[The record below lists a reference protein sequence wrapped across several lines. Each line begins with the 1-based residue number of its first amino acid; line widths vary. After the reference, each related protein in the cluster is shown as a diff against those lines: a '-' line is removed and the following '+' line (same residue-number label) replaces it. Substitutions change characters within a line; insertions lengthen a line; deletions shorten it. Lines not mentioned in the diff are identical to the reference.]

1 MSKSAMETALEKFQ
15 AQFDK
20 SFGEGVLRRAAQ
32 MPRYD
37 VVSTGAPSLD
47 YAMGCGGYI
56 RGRLTEMWGLAS
68 TGKTTLTLIGM
79 AEAQRTVPDRMV
91 ALLDVEKTYDRDW
104 AVAHGIDPTRL
115 IVVTPT
121 TAEDAAD
128 QMKSLIES
136 DLFSMIGL
144 DSIGAMLPTKEAEKD
159 AGDAVVGAGAKVVT
173 RMVKIATN
181 LATQH
186 HVAILLINQVRAAIG
201 SFVGPDT
208 TRGGGFALQHC
219 TTHVL
224 KHRRTKETPKFTGP
238 KEYQVQVGHQIAINV
253 EKNKVAPPKRT
264 AYLWFFNQATAE
276 YGPVG
281 IDKVTDTF
289 ALAKQLDLLQ
299 QSGASYTLP
308 DTSKHRGEAQVLTY
322 LRDHPEVGDMLRT
335 KALERVADVLPAEPV
350 QEG

>member
-1 MSKSAMETALEKFQ
+1 MPKDAMETALEKFET
-15 AQFDK
+15 AFAK
-20 SFGEGVLRRAAQ
+20 TFGEGILRRASQ
-32 MPRYD
+32 MPPYD
-37 VVSTGAPSLD
+37 VISTGAPTLD
-47 YAMGCGGYI
+47 YAMGSGGYI

-68 TGKTTLTLIGM
+68 TGKTTMTLIGM
-79 AEAQRTVPDRMV
+79 AEAQKSVPDRMV

-104 AVAHGIDPTRL
+104 AVAHGVDPTRL
-115 IVVTPT
+115 VVVTPT
-121 TAEDAAD
+121 TAEDTAD

-136 DLFSMIGL
+136 DLFSTIAL
-144 DSIGAMLPTKEAEKD
+144 DSIGAMLPAKEAEKD

-208 TRGGGFALQHC
+208 TKGGGFALQHC

-224 KHRRTKETPKFTGP
+224 KHRRTKETPKFVGP
-238 KEYQVQVGHQIAINV
+238 KDYQVQVGHQIAVNV

-264 AYLWFFNQATAE
+264 AYLWMFNQATEE

-281 IDKVTDTF
+281 IDKATDTF
-289 ALAKQLDLLQ
+289 SLAKQLDLLQ
-299 QSGASYTLP
+299 RSGSNYTLP
-308 DTSKHRGEAQVLTY
+308 DTTKHNGEAKVIAY
-322 LRDHPEVGDMLRT
+322 LREHPEVRDILRT
-335 KALERVADVLPAEPV
+335 QALERVADTLNTESV
-350 QEG
+350 Q